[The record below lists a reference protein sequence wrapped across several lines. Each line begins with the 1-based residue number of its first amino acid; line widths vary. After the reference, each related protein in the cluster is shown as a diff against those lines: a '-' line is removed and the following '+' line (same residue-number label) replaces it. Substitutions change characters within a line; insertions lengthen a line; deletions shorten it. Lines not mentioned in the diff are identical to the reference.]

1 VDRVPGTDPDNV
13 RPSSLHLAARHA
25 RVRQNLDT
33 LTLDALVVTGAANIR
48 YLSNH
53 AGSSGL
59 LVLTEDAVHLLVD
72 FRYREAV
79 QMLQQSASACP
90 GLVLRDVPASYDEA
104 LLDCLRDI
112 GVSTV
117 GFEAAHVS
125 VAKHD
130 WWQRAAEARSLN
142 VAWRATEKVVEEA
155 RLVKDAPEVAT
166 LRDAASRLAPV
177 ADAVFRAARAG
188 RTERGVA
195 AAIEAAM
202 REAGYDRQ
210 AFDTIVASGPH
221 AALPHHRAG
230 DRILAEG
237 DLVVLDFGGVLD
249 GYCCDL
255 TRTVSIGPPS
265 SEARRLYTAVYD
277 AQQAAIAAIRPGVES
292 TAVDAAARSL
302 LTARGL
308 GDAFGHGTG
317 HGLGLDV
324 HEEPRI
330 TRPRPDV
337 PSVPLVP
344 GMVFT
349 VEPGAYLAG
358 FGGVRIEDDVL
369 VTETGCEVLTSVS
382 RELLAL

>member
-1 VDRVPGTDPDNV
+1 
-13 RPSSLHLAARHA
+13 
-25 RVRQNLDT
+25 
-33 LTLDALVVTGAANIR
+33 
-48 YLSNH
+48 
-53 AGSSGL
+53 
-59 LVLTEDAVHLLVD
+59 VD

-79 QMLQQSASACP
+79 QMLQQSPSACP
-90 GLVLRDVPASYDEA
+90 DLVVRDVPASYDDA
-104 LLDCLRDI
+104 LLQCLGDI
-112 GVSTV
+112 GASTV

-125 VAKHD
+125 VARHE
-130 WWQRAAEARSLN
+130 WWRRTVEARRLDL
-142 VAWRATEKVVEEA
+142 AFRPTEKAIEEA
-155 RLVKDAPEVAT
+155 RLIKDASEVAT
-166 LRDAASRLAPV
+166 LRDAAARLTSV
-177 ADAVFRAARAG
+177 AASVFETTRAG
-188 RTERGVA
+188 ASERAVA
-195 AAIEAAM
+195 AAIESAI
-202 REAGYDRQ
+202 RHAGYERV

-221 AALPHHRAG
+221 GALPHHVAG
-230 DRILAEG
+230 DRILAGG

-265 SEARRLYTAVYD
+265 PEARRLYAAVYD

-302 LTARGL
+302 LAARGL

-330 TRPRPDV
+330 TWPRPDV
-337 PSVPLVP
+337 ASVPLVP

-349 VEPGAYLAG
+349 IEPGAYVPG

-369 VTETGCEVLTSVS
+369 VTETGCEVLTSVP